1 MKYQAVIFDLDGV
14 LVHTDRYHYLAW
26 KTIADELG
34 VTFDEKINNRLRGVS
49 RMACLE
55 IVLETYDE
63 PLTDEQKAYYAE
75 RKNQRYKQLLEELST
90 QDLSDEIRHTMVSLR
105 EHGVK
110 LAIGSS
116 SKNAKLILQR
126 IGLDD
131 FFDAVSDGT
140 NIVHSKPHPEVFLK
154 ASDYLGILPQ
164 QCLVIE
170 DAMAGVEAALA
181 ANMDCAV
188 MGDALG
194 HPQAPYRLNHFPD
207 LLHIVLGQDEK
218 RKA

>member
-55 IVLETYDE
+55 IVLEKYDE

-194 HPQAPYRLNHFPD
+194 HPQATYRLNHFPD

>member
-1 MKYQAVIFDLDGV
+1 M
-14 LVHTDRYHYLAW
+14 
-26 KTIADELG
+26 
-34 VTFDEKINNRLRGVS
+34 
-49 RMACLE
+49 
-55 IVLETYDE
+55 
-63 PLTDEQKAYYAE
+63 
-75 RKNQRYKQLLEELST
+75 
-90 QDLSDEIRHTMVSLR
+90 
-105 EHGVK
+105 
-110 LAIGSS
+110 
-116 SKNAKLILQR
+116 
-126 IGLDD
+126 DD

-194 HPQAPYRLNHFPD
+194 HPQATYRLNHFPD

>member
-1 MKYQAVIFDLDGV
+1 MCIR
-14 LVHTDRYHYLAW
+14 DR
-26 KTIADELG
+26 
-34 VTFDEKINNRLRGVS
+34 
-49 RMACLE
+49 
-55 IVLETYDE
+55 
-63 PLTDEQKAYYAE
+63 AYYAE

-194 HPQAPYRLNHFPD
+194 HPQATYRLNHFPD

-218 RKA
+218 LSLIHI

>member
-75 RKNQRYKQLLEELST
+75 RKNQRYRQLLEELST

-194 HPQAPYRLNHFPD
+194 HPQATYRLNHFPD

>member
-131 FFDAVSDGT
+131 F
-140 NIVHSKPHPEVFLK
+140 
-154 ASDYLGILPQ
+154 
-164 QCLVIE
+164 
-170 DAMAGVEAALA
+170 
-181 ANMDCAV
+181 
-188 MGDALG
+188 
-194 HPQAPYRLNHFPD
+194 
-207 LLHIVLGQDEK
+207 
-218 RKA
+218 

>member
-194 HPQAPYRLNHFPD
+194 HPQATYRLNHFPRPVAYR
-207 LLHIVLGQDEK
+207 IGT
-218 RKA
+218 R

>member
-75 RKNQRYKQLLEELST
+75 RKNQRYKQLLEELSA

-194 HPQAPYRLNHFPD
+194 HPQATYRLNHFPD

>member
-194 HPQAPYRLNHFPD
+194 HPQATYRLNHFPD

>member
-181 ANMDCAV
+181 DNMDCAV

-194 HPQAPYRLNHFPD
+194 HPQATYRLNHFPD